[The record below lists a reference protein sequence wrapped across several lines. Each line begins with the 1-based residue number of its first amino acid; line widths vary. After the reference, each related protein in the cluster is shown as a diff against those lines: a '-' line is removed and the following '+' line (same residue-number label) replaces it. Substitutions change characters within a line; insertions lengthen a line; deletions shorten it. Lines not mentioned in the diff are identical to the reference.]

1 MLSATPASRRAR
13 RDRGRRLLVAHFVV
27 GASGCFPAG
36 VFVVEAG
43 DERGEGREAGAY
55 YADGDFG
62 VSGGIGLI
70 SWNWEKVRVDN
81 EGMLTRTC

>member
-1 MLSATPASRRAR
+1 M
-13 RDRGRRLLVAHFVV
+13 
-27 GASGCFPAG
+27 
-36 VFVVEAG
+36 VEAG